1 VDGSKYPI
9 SVIIIGIGDADF
21 SQMNV
26 LDSDEVRLNY
36 GGKTAERD
44 IVQFVPMKKFTTGHV
59 SQLAKETL
67 CEVPDQILQLFKAR
81 KILPNPPVAAKVE
94 AHPKKPSSPPPAATS
109 DAPPSYEAF
118 RK

>member
-36 GGKTAERD
+36 GGKTAE
-44 IVQFVPMKKFTTGHV
+44 V
-59 SQLAKETL
+59 
-67 CEVPDQILQLFKAR
+67 LF
-81 KILPNPPVAAKVE
+81 
-94 AHPKKPSSPPPAATS
+94 
-109 DAPPSYEAF
+109 
-118 RK
+118 